1 MNDDKLNDLFAALA
15 LPAFFAEGDCVG
27 ENPAMWDDEDPQLAF
42 AAKRICADCP
52 VKALCAAWGVANEP
66 QGIWGGLDTKALAKA
81 RRGKGKF
88 VSLEERKEDARWMA
102 DVLSD
107 QPAAVLAEKYDV
119 AERTVYRWRAKVA

>member
-1 MNDDKLNDLFAALA
+1 
-15 LPAFFAEGDCVG
+15 
-27 ENPAMWDDEDPQLAF
+27 MWDDEDPQLAF
-42 AAKRICADCP
+42 AAKRICADCL
-52 VKALCAAWGVANEP
+52 VKALCAVANEP